1 MDAATFRQVLIK
13 AMKLNPDVNTAY
25 FDKEDALLLALNY
38 KNPPGRLLR
47 RQWSQPVNVLPDIS
61 TWRKYIKEEGLKIA
75 SKCLNIP
82 QHKVGL
88 VRSNEKFCF
97 PCDNS
102 VIRIDK
108 NQIGSRRFGTS
119 VVIKDNLVFGIKED
133 QSRVNE
139 KVEGDDEL
147 LNMESKKAGNLNCE
161 FWLEFEN
168 ETRMHI
174 NMLEKVEP
182 MSHLIP
188 LQTQEEEVVQ
198 GSLVVEPTLMEDEP
212 VVDQQTADRG
222 SLLSRE
228 KLGSAQDKE
237 ESIPQSKVNPGSEEE
252 TKAVQSPV
260 VEKDEIAEPKKN
272 EAM

>member
-1 MDAATFRQVLIK
+1 
-13 AMKLNPDVNTAY
+13 
-25 FDKEDALLLALNY
+25 
-38 KNPPGRLLR
+38 
-47 RQWSQPVNVLPDIS
+47 
-61 TWRKYIKEEGLKIA
+61 
-75 SKCLNIP
+75 
-82 QHKVGL
+82 
-88 VRSNEKFCF
+88 
-97 PCDNS
+97 
-102 VIRIDK
+102 
-108 NQIGSRRFGTS
+108 
-119 VVIKDNLVFGIKED
+119 
-133 QSRVNE
+133 
-139 KVEGDDEL
+139 
-147 LNMESKKAGNLNCE
+147 MESKKAGNLNCE

>member
-1 MDAATFRQVLIK
+1 M
-13 AMKLNPDVNTAY
+13 
-25 FDKEDALLLALNY
+25 
-38 KNPPGRLLR
+38 
-47 RQWSQPVNVLPDIS
+47 
-61 TWRKYIKEEGLKIA
+61 
-75 SKCLNIP
+75 
-82 QHKVGL
+82 
-88 VRSNEKFCF
+88 
-97 PCDNS
+97 
-102 VIRIDK
+102 IRIDK

-188 LQTQEEEVVQ
+188 L
-198 GSLVVEPTLMEDEP
+198 
-212 VVDQQTADRG
+212 
-222 SLLSRE
+222 
-228 KLGSAQDKE
+228 
-237 ESIPQSKVNPGSEEE
+237 
-252 TKAVQSPV
+252 
-260 VEKDEIAEPKKN
+260 
-272 EAM
+272 